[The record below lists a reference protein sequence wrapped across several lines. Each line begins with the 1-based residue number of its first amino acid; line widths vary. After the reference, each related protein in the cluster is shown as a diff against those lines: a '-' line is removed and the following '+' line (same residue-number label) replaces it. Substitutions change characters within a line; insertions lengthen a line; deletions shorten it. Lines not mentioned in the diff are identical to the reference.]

1 MKILPLIL
9 TVLIGP
15 LLSYARPVHADAI
28 TKNVPA
34 DYSSI
39 QAAISAAV
47 NDPLNTYTIIVE
59 PGTYPGGIQITAHPN
74 VLTIKGRETARTIV
88 SGSPSGPLLTITNNS
103 SGNIIVQNLFFRSAS
118 DGVQISNNTTS
129 ITIANS
135 IFSGLSNK
143 GVIASG
149 SNSIEIKSNTFHRN
163 TIAVDRDVDTIVIRN
178 NIFSENS
185 TAIDPTPFSDNGIY
199 FNLFNPAPAAGDLT
213 GTNFQPD
220 NSTVT
225 NSDPNFVAAADGDF
239 HVMTAPSGTSPVIDR
254 GDTNVG
260 NDSVDGTT
268 PDIGA
273 YGGSFSD
280 TIPYPVSGLSS
291 SATGTAPYDIS
302 LSWQANTAYTIAGYR
317 LYYGN
322 ASGTYTGTDAAEG
335 PSPVNLTTAS
345 AVLSNLSPTT
355 TSPPTPVLSVPA
367 PRNESLDIRWS
378 AIPGATGYKVHYGTL
393 LTSEN
398 TINVGNVTSYTIG
411 GLTNGQT
418 YVIAVSAFSQA
429 VYYIA
434 VTAYDSGG
442 QTLSPGIAHESD
454 YSPETTV
461 ALGPVLES
469 GLSNEVLGLPERLF
483 AYPDLPNTGCFIA
496 TAAYGSYDAAPVRIL
511 RDFRDRL
518 LLPNAPGRALV
529 RWYYRTSP
537 SAARYL
543 EDHPLLKPLVRVTL
557 EPVIAVAVV
566 LTYAPWVLASGA
578 AVLLIDIR
586 RRMRRRRTA

>member
-1 MKILPLIL
+1 
-9 TVLIGP
+9 
-15 LLSYARPVHADAI
+15 
-28 TKNVPA
+28 
-34 DYSSI
+34 
-39 QAAISAAV
+39 
-47 NDPLNTYTIIVE
+47 
-59 PGTYPGGIQITAHPN
+59 
-74 VLTIKGRETARTIV
+74 
-88 SGSPSGPLLTITNNS
+88 
-103 SGNIIVQNLFFRSAS
+103 
-118 DGVQISNNTTS
+118 
-129 ITIANS
+129 
-135 IFSGLSNK
+135 
-143 GVIASG
+143 
-149 SNSIEIKSNTFHRN
+149 
-163 TIAVDRDVDTIVIRN
+163 
-178 NIFSENS
+178 
-185 TAIDPTPFSDNGIY
+185 
-199 FNLFNPAPAAGDLT
+199 
-213 GTNFQPD
+213 
-220 NSTVT
+220 
-225 NSDPNFVAAADGDF
+225 
-239 HVMTAPSGTSPVIDR
+239 
-254 GDTNVG
+254 
-260 NDSVDGTT
+260 
-268 PDIGA
+268 
-273 YGGSFSD
+273 
-280 TIPYPVSGLSS
+280 
-291 SATGTAPYDIS
+291 
-302 LSWQANTAYTIAGYR
+302 
-317 LYYGN
+317 
-322 ASGTYTGTDAAEG
+322 
-335 PSPVNLTTAS
+335 
-345 AVLSNLSPTT
+345 
-355 TSPPTPVLSVPA
+355 
-367 PRNESLDIRWS
+367 
-378 AIPGATGYKVHYGTL
+378 

-434 VTAYDSGG
+434 VTAYDSSG